1 MPAALVQDLEVTV
14 VQPPFPRFDDFDR
27 WPTL

>member
-1 MPAALVQDLEVTV
+1 VQDLEVTV